1 MFLARAAMTL
11 LLAVLTTTGAWA
23 VSLTDFQTEV
33 VGEKTIYLINN
44 ETDLENLAAYV
55 NAGNN
60 CSELTFKLNAPITMT
75 AVDAGQSNHTPIGNY
90 ENSSNSKT
98 FRGTFDGN
106 NKIIDGMTIYMPDGG
121 NAGLFGY
128 LGNGAVVKDLTLTN
142 CHITAKY
149 YVGGIAGRTSGSD
162 NARVTIENC
171 HVSGESIATVADANY
186 HGGIVGQSS
195 YTNLK
200 DCTVSG
206 TLLGI
211 SGTGWGGILGAILNG
226 NVNVTSCENAA
237 NITLTTSV
245 TGCGGIVGSI
255 PNHTTSVSNCLNRGT
270 VSAGSSAVGAICGS
284 NCGDK
289 EIEFFTNCY
298 YVPFNNVKAFVSSNG
313 TETFDVAGSG
323 YHVNIGKGTAEYPY
337 LISSSADWDAFVY
350 LVENYNSTY
359 ATSSTRYKLTA
370 DISVTT
376 MVGTETNPF
385 RGKFDGSGHT
395 LTVNYTVSSA
405 SENYVAP
412 FRYVGESEFK
422 NLHTAGTITI
432 NNSSH
437 GYLCYASG
445 LICTSVDFHSST
457 ITKCWSSVDISYTGS
472 SSNSAAYLTGFIA
485 TPYYNWLTFTDCRFD
500 GNITVTE
507 TSVAKCSSYTGSGT
521 ANNISFKNC
530 LMAGTITVQSGS
542 NNSKTFT
549 RLSDP
554 VEYNNSYY
562 TQNVCNSDQGTAVG
576 DMTVAQ
582 LATQL
587 GTGWTVD
594 DDKAVPAVFGCIM
607 LADNAADNS
616 NSTAI
621 GSHNNQTVNV
631 MLDGRTLYKDG
642 EWNTICLPFDVTLA
656 NSPLAGA
663 TAKTLTNASVS
674 GTHVELT
681 FGEAVSELKA
691 GTPYIIKW
699 AEGTNIVNP
708 VFTNV
713 IIKNSAEDIARKTI
727 SMGGGKVK
735 FIGYY
740 DAFPITSAD
749 TDIYYIS
756 TGNQLQSTGTDRTL
770 NACRAYFQ
778 FNDGN
783 NAREIVMKFAED
795 ETTGIHPPT
804 ISPEGE
810 RAEAFPR
817 EGLDG
822 VWYTVDGRKLSG
834 KPTRKG
840 LYIFNGKK
848 TVIK

>member
-44 ETDLENLAAYV
+44 KDDLENLAAYV
-55 NAGNN
+55 NAGNK
-60 CSELTFKLNAPITMT
+60 CSGLTFKLNNPIYMP
-75 AVDAGQSNHTPIGNY
+75 AVAAGQSNHTPIGNN
-90 ENSSNSKT
+90 E

-106 NKIIDGMTIYMPDGG
+106 NKIIDGMTIYMP
-121 NAGLFGY
+121 NNTYVGLFGY
-128 LGNGAVVKDLTLTN
+128 LSNGAVVKDLTLTN
-142 CHITAKY
+142 CHITGNNLT
-149 YVGGIAGRTSGSD
+149 GGIAGMTYGSD

-171 HVSGESIATVADANY
+171 HVSGENIATVDANY

-206 TLLGI
+206 TLSGI
-211 SGTGWGGILGAILNG
+211 SGTGWGGILGAIHNG
-226 NVNVTSCENAA
+226 NVKVEDCENAA

-245 TGCGGIVGSI
+245 IGCGGIVGYV
-255 PNHTTSVSNCLNRGT
+255 PNYGTSVSNCLNRGT
-270 VSAGSSAVGAICGS
+270 VSAGSSAVGAICGNDES
-284 NCGDK
+284 Q
-289 EIEFFTNCY
+289 FFTNCY
-298 YVPFNNVKAFVSSNG
+298 YVPFNNVKAFVQHNS
-313 TETFDVAGSG
+313 TETFDFAGRG

-370 DISVTT
+370 NISVTT
-376 MVGTETNPF
+376 MVGTKANPF
-385 RGKFDGSGHT
+385 RGKFDGGGHT

-405 SENYVAP
+405 SEQYVAP

-422 NLHTAGTITI
+422 NLHTAGTIAI
-432 NNSSH
+432 NASAVA
-437 GYLCYASG
+437 YYASG
-445 LICTSVDFHSST
+445 LIYKSVDFHTST
-457 ITKCWSSVDISYTGS
+457 ITKCWSSVDMSYTGS
-472 SSNSAAYLTGFIA
+472 NAGAAYFGGFIA
-485 TPYYNWLTFTDCRFD
+485 SPNYNWLTFTDCRFD
-500 GNITVTE
+500 GNITVTG
-507 TSVAKCSSYTGSGT
+507 TGLAYCSSYTGSGT
-521 ANNISFKNC
+521 VNKTFFNNC
-530 LMAGTITVQSGS
+530 LMAGTITVPSGS
-542 NNSKTFT
+542 TDSKTFY
-549 RLSDP
+549 RNIIGENKP

-562 TQNVCNSDQGTAVG
+562 TQNVCESNQGTAVG
-576 DMTVAQ
+576 DMSVDE

-594 DDKAVPAVFGCIM
+594 NGKAVPAVFGCIM

-713 IIKNSAEDIARKTI
+713 IIKNSAEDIARKTA
-727 SMGGGKVK
+727 SMDGGKVK

-740 DAFPITSAD
+740 DAFPITSAN

-783 NAREIVMKFAED
+783 NAREIVMRFAED
-795 ETTGIHPPT
+795 ETTGIQPPT